1 MSYQV
6 LARKYRPKS
15 FETLVG
21 QEHVVRAL
29 THALEQQRLH
39 HAYLFTGTR
48 GVGKTTLSRIL
59 AKSLNCEK
67 GITAT
72 PCGVCDACTAIDA
85 GRFVDY
91 IEMDAASN
99 RGVDEMAALLEQAI
113 YAPSNAR
120 FKVYMIDEVHMLTN
134 HAFNSMLKTLE
145 EPPAHVKFILATT
158 DPQKIPVTVLSRCLQ
173 FNLKQMP
180 PGHIISHL
188 ENILGQ
194 EQISFEVPALRLLA
208 HGAQGSMRDA
218 LSLTDQAIAYAAGTV
233 SLDAVQNMLG
243 ALDHSFLIRLLDALA
258 EENGL
263 KMIAVADEMATR
275 SLSYKSALQD
285 LGSLLHQI
293 AVVQL
298 APQALAEDLPT
309 RDEIV
314 RLAGLFNK
322 EEIQLYYQIV
332 VHGRNELALAPDE
345 YAGFSMCLL
354 RMLAFRPSG
363 LQETSA
369 APPSASVQRNPAMA
383 ALANAS
389 EVKKNSPISSVS
401 LASSPAAASAVA
413 VKPAMVVQAPAPTL
427 ATTAPTP
434 NSVANSVTNSVTNR
448 VTEPVANPA
457 AKPMSP
463 AMAALAAARAGSQKT
478 QGVKSNLPPQVTP
491 LEAKVPETKP
501 VQAEVVEKVVAPQPA
516 FAAVAAVVAPVVS
529 VAPIQTPAPVPAAK
543 VAVLEDA
550 GMPPP
555 WDDESF
561 IEEDGAVVQLAAS
574 PRSVQE
580 AQSVAMEESNFE
592 VASTVPELVVPA
604 APLRLMPL
612 PEINWDGHWPNLAAS
627 LNLRG
632 IAQQLAQQSEL
643 ISCAHMGHCVQFV
656 LRVPLQ
662 TLLSSGSDEK
672 LIAALEERFSCK
684 VQLDTQIGA
693 VEQTAN
699 NQALAERAQK
709 QASAEKA
716 IMADSFVQSLINNFG
731 ASILTGSIRPI

>member
-1 MSYQV
+1 
-6 LARKYRPKS
+6 
-15 FETLVG
+15 
-21 QEHVVRAL
+21 
-29 THALEQQRLH
+29 
-39 HAYLFTGTR
+39 
-48 GVGKTTLSRIL
+48 
-59 AKSLNCEK
+59 
-67 GITAT
+67 
-72 PCGVCDACTAIDA
+72 
-85 GRFVDY
+85 
-91 IEMDAASN
+91 
-99 RGVDEMAALLEQAI
+99 
-113 YAPSNAR
+113 
-120 FKVYMIDEVHMLTN
+120 
-134 HAFNSMLKTLE
+134 
-145 EPPAHVKFILATT
+145 
-158 DPQKIPVTVLSRCLQ
+158 
-173 FNLKQMP
+173 
-180 PGHIISHL
+180 
-188 ENILGQ
+188 
-194 EQISFEVPALRLLA
+194 
-208 HGAQGSMRDA
+208 
-218 LSLTDQAIAYAAGTV
+218 LTDQGIAYAAGTV

-258 EENGL
+258 EEDGL

-309 RDEIV
+309 RGEIV

-363 LQETSA
+363 LQETAA
-369 APPSASVQRNPAMA
+369 APPSAAVQRNPATT

-389 EVKKNSPISSVS
+389 EVKKNSPISSAS
-401 LASSPAAASAVA
+401 LASSPAAASTVA
-413 VKPAMVVQAPAPTL
+413 VKPAMVVQAPAPTV
-427 ATTAPTP
+427 APTTAPTL
-434 NSVANSVTNSVTNR
+434 NSVTNSVTNS
-448 VTEPVANPA
+448 A
-457 AKPMSP
+457 AKPLSP
-463 AMAALAAARAGSQKT
+463 AMAALAAARAASQKT
-478 QGVKSNLPPQVTP
+478 QGVKSNLAPQVTP
-491 LEAKVPETKP
+491 VEAKVPETKL

-516 FAAVAAVVAPVVS
+516 VATAVAPVVP
-529 VAPIQTPAPVPAAK
+529 VAPTQISAPAPAPVAK
-543 VAVLEDA
+543 VAVLEDS

-580 AQSVAMEESNFE
+580 VQPVAIEESTLE

-604 APLRLMPL
+604 EPLRLMPL

-643 ISCAHMGHCVQFV
+643 ISCAHMGHYVQFV

-699 NQALAERAQK
+699 NQALAERAQR

-716 IMADSFVQSLINNFG
+716 IMADSFVQSLIKDFG